1 MSFKSK
7 LNYRKA
13 YKNMQDENYDNA
25 VRYFKKSFDDYSDD
39 LSFLY
44 NFAYCY
50 YQIKDYENCIEIINK
65 LIYLDDSYEDA
76 FNLKAGCLVYLGKFC
91 EALNCLNDFLKEHE
105 GSEYSL
111 NHKNEI
117 EALCNLSRKG
127 KIRINIKG

>member
-7 LNYRKA
+7 LKYRKA
-13 YKNMQDENYDNA
+13 YKKIQDEDYNNA
-25 VRYFKKSFDDYSDD
+25 IKYFKKSFDDYSDD

-50 YQIKDYENCIEIINK
+50 YQIKDYGNYIEIINK

-76 FNLKAGCLVYLGKFC
+76 FNLKAGCFVYLGKFC
-91 EALNCLNDFLKEHE
+91 EALNCLKDFLEKYD
-105 GSEYSL
+105 GSPSLL

-117 EALCNLSRKG
+117 EMMCEMSKKG
-127 KIRINIKG
+127 GIQINIVE